1 MILIIKH
8 IDIEGPGTLGRFLEK
23 KKREF
28 RIVDLGAKEELPEH
42 LTGIEAVVVLGGP
55 MNVDEEKRNSFL
67 KKENIFIQNV
77 LKEKIPYLG
86 ICLGSQLLAKAAGAR
101 VVKSPL
107 KEVGWFQVELTPE
120 GERDPFFHGL
130 PSEFEVFHW
139 HEDMFEIPK
148 EAVFLATGSGC
159 PNQAFRVGTCAYGV
173 QFHIEVTEPI
183 IADWCKAY
191 FNSKDPGKQKKA
203 KEMLAIYK
211 EKKESFNKQSDVIYQ
226 NFAQVIAKHKAMAA
240 KV

>member
-86 ICLGSQLLAKAAGAR
+86 ICLGSQLLAKAAGAK
-101 VVKSPL
+101 VVKSPH

-120 GERDPFFHGL
+120 GARDPFFHGL
-130 PSEFEVFHW
+130 PREFEVFQW
-139 HEDMFEIPK
+139 HEDMFQIPK
-148 EAVFLATGSGC
+148 NGTLLAKGTGC
-159 PNQAFRVGTCAYGV
+159 PHQAFRVGPNAYGL
-173 QFHIEVTEPI
+173 QFHCEITGINIKEWTDEYV
-183 IADWCKAY
+183 KR
-191 FNSKDPGKQKKA
+191 NVPGRN
-203 KEMLAIYK
+203 E
-211 EKKESFNKQSDVIYQ
+211 EKKIMLEMYKRLQPEFDKTAEEIYA
-226 NFAQVIAKHKAMAA
+226 NFFQIIHSSKTVGHKL
-240 KV
+240 

>member
-1 MILIIKH
+1 MILVIKH
-8 IDIEGPGTLGRFLEK
+8 IDIEGPGTIETYFQKNGYELK
-23 KKREF
+23 T
-28 RIVDLGAKEELPEH
+28 IDLARGDQLPENF
-42 LTGIEAVVVLGGP
+42 LNIEAIVSLGGP
-55 MNVDEEKRNSFL
+55 MNVYEEEKYPFL
-67 KKENIFIQNV
+67 KQEDKFLKFAMKE
-77 LKEKIPYLG
+77 EIPLLG
-86 ICLGSQLLAKAAGAR
+86 ICLGSQLMTKACGAK
-101 VVKSPL
+101 VVKSPV
-107 KEVGWFQVELTPE
+107 KEVGWFKVKLNETAQNDSLFK
-120 GERDPFFHGL
+120 GMNR
-130 PSEFEVFHW
+130 EFDVFHW